1 MKAKRIIGLLALA
14 VILVAGCMV
23 MRSTFDNV
31 PITYDGS
38 DTDVVEL
45 INDPA
50 AYDTSDP
57 DGVADVIVKTGLD
70 QTRAVNNVAA
80 IVFDYRGFDTIGESF
95 ILLAS
100 ISGCYVILRSNK
112 KRKEEP
118 VNEIKE

>member
-38 DTDVVEL
+38 DTDVVDL
-45 INDPA
+45 INNPA

-57 DGVADVIVKTGLD
+57 DGVADIIVKTGLD
-70 QTRAVNNVAA
+70 KTRAVNNVAA

-112 KRKEEP
+112 KRKEEQ
-118 VNEIKE
+118 VHETQE